1 MPPLRRSGLL
11 RLSAVAGT
19 IVILALAGASKAE
32 ADAIDVTAT
41 PVPLNPNDP
50 SQTTVGKLVYRGGL
64 VLASS
69 EPHFGGFS
77 ALGVSADGARLLA
90 ITDKGKRFFARPAY
104 DAQGNLIGVTDTH
117 MDNLIAPSGR
127 PLILSDETDAE
138 AMAPGVDGSILVA
151 FERDHRIWRYPPD
164 GGPPEPIP
172 PPHELKYAPANGG
185 IEGLALLKD
194 GRLFAITEDFAKGGR
209 TVGWVSSEDGWSVL
223 TYAAGDGFKPTD
235 ATTLPDGD
243 VVVLERYFTL
253 RGSGAARLK
262 RIKGDAIV
270 PGAHLEGELL
280 AELRSPL
287 TVDNMEGVAA
297 RRAGDGRAL
306 LYLISD
312 DNFSRF
318 QRTLLMMFELKD

>member
-1 MPPLRRSGLL
+1 MPPFRRAGLF

-19 IVILALAGASKAE
+19 AAILALAYVSEAR
-32 ADAIDVTAT
+32 ADAIDVKAT
-41 PVPLNPNDP
+41 PVPLNADDP
-50 SQTTVGKLVYRGGL
+50 GHTTVGKLAYRGGL
-64 VLASS
+64 VLTSS
-69 EPHFGGFS
+69 EPRFGGFS
-77 ALGVSADGARLLA
+77 ALGVSPDGARLLA
-90 ITDKGKRFFARPAY
+90 ISDKAKRLFMRPAY
-104 DAQGNLIGVTDTH
+104 DEQGNLVGVTDTQ
-117 MDNLIAPSGR
+117 MDNLVAPSGR

-172 PPHELKYAPANGG
+172 PPDELKFAPANGG

-194 GRLFAITEDFAKGGR
+194 GRLFALTEEFAKGGR

-223 TYAAGDGFKPTD
+223 TYAAVDGFKPTD

-262 RIKGDAIV
+262 RVKGNTIA
-270 PGAHLEGELL
+270 PGAHLEGTLI
-280 AELRSPL
+280 AELRPPL
-287 TVDNMEGVAA
+287 TVDNMEGIAT
-297 RRAGDGRAL
+297 RRTDDGRTL

-312 DNFSRF
+312 DNFSRL
-318 QRTLLMMFELKD
+318 QRTLLMMFELKE